1 MSMASKRVFERK
13 IRTVK
18 HDNVSRCRQL
28 MSVIIWRSRSG
39 GDGHGSGS
47 GVNVTI
53 VAAIIITI
61 VVTFLLA
68 PINE

>member
-1 MSMASKRVFERK
+1 MSMASKRIFERK
-13 IRTVK
+13 IRMVK

-39 GDGHGSGS
+39 GDGHGSG
-47 GVNVTI
+47 VNVTT